1 MPVFKGRYTSET
13 QGKLNTSYFIKEI
26 LEPSI
31 ADLKTSVKGNVEIYA
46 RQKHPFGYIAI
57 TNGFCLGSLD
67 EKKLK
72 KVNQRVS
79 ELDLAEI
86 TKEVIEKSQKI
97 IKIDDKFFERENKT
111 SGFLDSKKILIDKV
125 PYCDVWAGYITSGLV
140 GFGVKD
146 ETTETGFDG
155 LVDHHVSFYGGW
167 NASLKFSGEKPSY
180 FVSRIFE
187 RTVAFYSK
195 PGMVKV
201 E

>member
-1 MPVFKGRYTSET
+1 MSAFKGRYTSET
-13 QGKLNTSYFIKEI
+13 RDKLNTSYFIREI

-46 RQKHPFGYIAI
+46 REKHPFGYIAI
-57 TNGFCLGSLD
+57 SNVFCLGSLN

-86 TKEVIEKSQKI
+86 TKEVIEKAQKI
-97 IKIDDKFFERENKT
+97 IKIDDRFFERENKI
-111 SGFLDSKKILIDKV
+111 SEFLDSKRILVDKI
-125 PYCDVWAGYITSGLV
+125 PSYDVSVGGASAGTC
-140 GFGVKD
+140 GFKIED
-146 ETTETGFDG
+146 EKSETNFDG
-155 LVDHHVSFYGGW
+155 LVDHYVNFGGGW
-167 NASLKFSGEKPSY
+167 SASLEFSGEKPSY